1 MNLPKILII
10 GGGGHAQSCLDIIE
24 ENNDYAIAGLIDEPD
39 KLGNRVCGYP
49 IIGSDSDLSSLL
61 SDIKYAFIGVGQ
73 IKSPE
78 KRLELFE
85 LLKKI
90 GYVLPTIIAKNS
102 YVSKHASIGESCVVM
117 RGAIIN
123 AGAKVG
129 NNCIIN
135 NKALL
140 DHGVLVGSHCHI
152 STNST
157 LNGDVSIG
165 DRVFVGSGSVIREG
179 INISANSVVPMG
191 SMIRKNLL

>member
-10 GGGGHAQSCLDIIE
+10 GAGGHAQSCLDIIE
-24 ENNDYAIAGLIDEPD
+24 ENNEYSIAGLIDEPD
-39 KLGNRVCGYP
+39 KLGSSVCGYP
-49 IIGSDSDLSSLL
+49 IIGSNSDLSSLV
-61 SDIKYAFIGVGQ
+61 SVIKYAFIGVGQ
-73 IKSPE
+73 IRSPE

-85 LLKKI
+85 LLKNI
-90 GYVLPTIIAKNS
+90 GYTLPTIFAKNS

-123 AGAKVG
+123 AGVRIG
-129 NNCIIN
+129 SNSIIN

-140 DHGVLVGSHCHI
+140 DHGVQVGSHCHI

-165 DRVFVGSGSVIREG
+165 DRVFIGSSSVIREG
-179 INISANSVVPMG
+179 INISANSIVPMG
-191 SMIRKNLL
+191 SIVRKNLL